1 MPKWQNSRRKVGS
14 WLGGYDRE
22 KGSERE
28 TGLEMARS
36 ANVISCC
43 LLRGCKMSV
52 SKFEYMDYFGSD
64 MAVYDY

>member
-28 TGLEMARS
+28 TGLEPATL
-36 ANVISCC
+36 C
-43 LLRGCKMSV
+43 LGNWKEDL
-52 SKFEYMDYFGSD
+52 
-64 MAVYDY
+64 